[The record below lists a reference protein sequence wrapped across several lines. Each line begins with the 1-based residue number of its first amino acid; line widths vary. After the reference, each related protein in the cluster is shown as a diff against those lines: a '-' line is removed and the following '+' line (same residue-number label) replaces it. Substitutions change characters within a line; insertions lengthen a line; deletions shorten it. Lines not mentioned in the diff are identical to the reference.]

1 MHVGWTSARP
11 LELRGAWISNACT
24 DLQRVYRSSTCVGRL
39 RRACGP
45 VRHACGPSRGSLQPG
60 RPVLLA
66 RRRRWSC
73 VRTLD
78 KRTCVGVA
86 RPVDLQR
93 THRSPTYVPISNACG
108 PVRQRQWAGARDSP
122 MQQHLPGKLPRP
134 QAQER
139 TGEIPRSIPARPR
152 GFAANRSAM
161 DRIATEAGASGSSIT
176 SGRPWSP
183 PSRRRTSNGI

>member
-1 MHVGWTSARP
+1 M
-11 LELRGAWISNACT
+11 RGSPTCVPISNACA
-24 DLQRVYRSSTCVGRL
+24 DLQRVWVG
-39 RRACGP
+39 AWITPAWAPGP
-45 VRHACGPSRGSLQPG
+45 PGP
-60 RPVLLA
+60 
-66 RRRRWSC
+66 RRRWSC
-73 VRTLD
+73 VRRLD
-78 KRTCVGVA
+78 KRTSVGVA

-122 MQQHLPGKLPRP
+122 MQHPPGKLPRP

>member
-1 MHVGWTSARP
+1 M
-11 LELRGAWISNACT
+11 RGSPTCVPISNACT
-24 DLQRVYRSSTCVGRL
+24 DPQRVWVGCDVPVGRCVTRVG
-39 RRACGP
+39 RR
-45 VRHACGPSRGSLQPG
+45 VDHSSPG
-60 RPVLLA
+60 GHLPL

-73 VRTLD
+73 VRRLD

-108 PVRQRQWAGARDSP
+108 PVRQRQWAEARDSP
-122 MQQHLPGKLPRP
+122 MQHPPGKLPRP